1 MKIRDR
7 LTVKTLFDEKKDE
20 LKLRNVDGIDG
31 KGRVVTA
38 NHIVCPGLV
47 LAGFKDHFD
56 SHAIQIFG
64 PHELSYLKQLKDEK
78 CRRAIGRLL
87 RFRIPCI
94 IVTDGLSAPRVLTE
108 HCKKKGVPLL
118 ASKLKQCELVHRLL
132 DYVEMKTAPYIYVHG
147 TMVDVYGIGIL
158 FTGKSGI
165 GKSETALDLV
175 ARGHRLVADDVIKIT
190 KREQSIL
197 MGQGKEPVDFFHSY
211 LEIRGIGV
219 VDLSRIFG
227 VRATRL
233 HKRVEIEVS
242 LVKWGENVDVERTGL
257 EERTK
262 RILGVAIPYREIPLV
277 PGKNISVLSEM
288 VALEHLLKLYAIDS
302 PKVFNKQLLELMKK
316 KSEQF
321 AQLDQDNE

>member
-7 LTVKTLFDEKKDE
+7 LTVKTLLEEKKKE
-20 LKLRNVDGIDG
+20 LKLRNASGIEG
-31 KGRVVTA
+31 KEHVVTE
-38 NHIVCPGLV
+38 NHIICPGLL

-56 SHAIQIFG
+56 SRAIQILG
-64 PHELSYLKQLKDEK
+64 QQELKYLNKLKTDDFNE
-78 CRRAIGRLL
+78 AIARLL

-94 IVTDGLSAPRVLTE
+94 IVTDGLSVPRKLVEQCTQE
-108 HCKKKGVPLL
+108 GVPLL
-118 ASKLKQCELVHRLL
+118 VSRLKQCDLVHRLL
-132 DYVEMKTAPYIYVHG
+132 DYVEKKTAPYVYVHG
-147 TMVDVYGIGIL
+147 TLVDVYGIGIL

-175 ARGHRLVADDVIKIT
+175 ERGHRLVADDIIKIT
-190 KREQSIL
+190 RREQSIL

-219 VDLSRIFG
+219 VDLSRVFG

-233 HKRVEIEVS
+233 HKRVEVEVE
-242 LVKWGENVDVERTGL
+242 LVKWGEKANVERTGL

-262 RILGVAIPYREIPLV
+262 KILGVAIPYRIIPLV
-277 PGKNISVLSEM
+277 PGKNVSVLSEM

-302 PKVFNKQLLELMKK
+302 PKIFNKKLLELMKK

-321 AQLDQDNE
+321 AQLDQDTE